1 MSSMFVRVNCSFLDV
16 SVVDSNFCL
25 ILGFLFFVFIVFSFS
40 LFKCSS
46 LTQSLQCNL
55 PDFWSGWGDFTS
67 FCLACYVAICS
78 LMSNIY
84 CGMLGQAIRGRL
96 LLILSNIWKVPV
108 LWNDYSNHSIITS
121 SFVSSTRYCACVYK
135 IFSEAFLKWLYTWTI
150 WLLHLVYACLRS
162 PSLYLE
168 GTDALQDFVLALGIR
183 IYNLSTDILFFITR
197 KKKKTVKKLAVIFK
211 RGMLQIK
218 DI

>member
-135 IFSEAFLKWLYTWTI
+135 IFSEAFLKWLYTWTD
-150 WLLHLVYACLRS
+150 YC
-162 PSLYLE
+162 
-168 GTDALQDFVLALGIR
+168 
-183 IYNLSTDILFFITR
+183 ILFMLACEVPVYILKAQMLYKILFLLLGLEFIIYQLTYCSLSLE
-197 KKKKTVKKLAVIFK
+197 KKTVKKLAVIFK